1 MADKPLNIPI
11 RVKGARKAKQELG
24 GVDKTISKIGKSAL
38 IAGSAFLSARGL
50 VTGLQKS
57 IELSSKFNAVSK
69 GFDNLA
75 KSSGFSANTLDK
87 LTKATDGTMNS
98 IDLMTEANNAMLLGI
113 VNSDDQ
119 MAQMFDTAQ
128 RLAEAL
134 GQDTAFGIQSIVT
147 GLGRQSKLMLDNLGI
162 MVDVEKANYDH
173 AASLNIST
181 SALTDNQKKQ
191 AFVNAAMAS
200 ANELVSKLGSET
212 TTAKKE
218 MAALNATMDA
228 VAIEIGKDLEPAL
241 INAARAMNNFI
252 KSIGDESSGTNKA
265 FGFFAKMLDRIN
277 PGLAKNVELTNEQ
290 TEAQRKQREEA
301 EKIGVGED
309 LLTAEQ
315 ALQLGIIHKDL
326 EAETLQIRRD
336 SGIILDAQEVTFKE
350 INSAAESMKEFTA
363 QTATSLLTSAVMGDN
378 VSESLKRAVIQ
389 LGIMVAQAKIYNAIM
404 NAGSLATGGG
414 FFGSAV
420 KFLFG
425 ASPTQ
430 ALPSPNMGNVTINQN
445 FGGMGVIDSNFAANS
460 IIPAINKAVSTG
472 QARITK

>member
-98 IDLMTEANNAMLLGI
+98 I
-113 VNSDDQ
+113 NSDDQ

-162 MVDVEKANYDH
+162 MVDVEKANSDY

-191 AFVNAAMAS
+191 AFVNAAMSS

-212 TTAKKE
+212 TTAQKE
-218 MAALNATMDA
+218 MAKLNATMDA

-241 INAARAMNNFI
+241 IIGARAMNKFVEETKGIDWKGMMDGMLVALAAGTGPVSAAARKLIGEMAVIEAQQSTAGKSPMENLKKTQDDVFLTQEKI
-252 KSIGDESSGTNKA
+252 KSVSAEY
-265 FGFFAKMLDRIN
+265 FAI
-277 PGLAKNVELTNEQ
+277 Q
-290 TEAQRKQREEA
+290 KQ
-301 EKIGVGED
+301 I
-309 LLTAEQ
+309 AEQ
-315 ALQLGIIHKDL
+315 SQ
-326 EAETLQIRRD
+326 R
-336 SGIILDAQEVTFKE
+336 
-350 INSAAESMKEFTA
+350 AAEFTA

-404 NAGSLATGGG
+404 NAGMFSGGG
-414 FFGSAV
+414 IIGSAV

-425 ASPTQ
+425 QSPTQ
-430 ALPSPNMGNVTINQN
+430 ASPSPNVTINQN

>member
-162 MVDVEKANYDH
+162 MVDVEKANSDY

-212 TTAKKE
+212 TTAQKE
-218 MAALNATMDA
+218 MAKLNATMDA

-241 INAARAMNNFI
+241 IIGARAMNKFVEETKGVDWKGMMDGMLIAMAAGTGPLSTAARKLIGEMAVIEAQQSTAGKSPMENLKKTQDDVFLTQEKI
-252 KSIGDESSGTNKA
+252 KSVSAEY
-265 FGFFAKMLDRIN
+265 FAI
-277 PGLAKNVELTNEQ
+277 Q
-290 TEAQRKQREEA
+290 KQ
-301 EKIGVGED
+301 I
-309 LLTAEQ
+309 AEQ
-315 ALQLGIIHKDL
+315 SQ
-326 EAETLQIRRD
+326 R
-336 SGIILDAQEVTFKE
+336 
-350 INSAAESMKEFTA
+350 AAEFTA

-404 NAGSLATGGG
+404 NAGMFSGGG
-414 FFGSAV
+414 IIGSAV

-425 ASPTQ
+425 QSPTQ
-430 ALPSPNMGNVTINQN
+430 ASPSPNVTINQN

>member
-1 MADKPLNIPI
+1 MADKNLNIKV
-11 RVKGARKAKQELG
+11 RTKGAKKAKQDLG
-24 GVDKTISKIGKSAL
+24 GVNSNLTKMAKKAA
-38 IAGSAFLSARGL
+38 IAGAAFFGARGL

-57 IELSSKFNAVSK
+57 IELSSKFTAVSK

-75 KSSGFSANTLDK
+75 KSSGLSANTLDK

-98 IDLMTEANNAMLLGI
+98 IDLMTQANNAMLLGI
-113 VNSDDQ
+113 VDSEDQ

-134 GQDTAFGIQSIVT
+134 GKDTAFGIESIVT

-162 MVDVEKANYDH
+162 MIDVEKANSDY

-181 SALTDNQKKQ
+181 SALTDNQRKQ
-191 AFVNAAMAS
+191 AFVNAAMKS
-200 ANELVSKLGSET
+200 ANKLVGNLGSET
-212 TTAKKE
+212 TTAQKE
-218 MAALNATMDA
+218 MAKLNATMDA
-228 VAIEIGKDLEPAL
+228 VAIEIGQDLEPAL
-241 INAARAMNNFI
+241 ILGAKAMNEFVEKTKGVDWKGMMDGMLVAMAAGTGPVSTLARKLIGELAAIEGEQSIAGKPPMENLSSTQDKVFFTQEKI
-252 KSIGDESSGTNKA
+252 KSVSAEY
-265 FGFFAKMLDRIN
+265 FAI
-277 PGLAKNVELTNEQ
+277 Q
-290 TEAQRKQREEA
+290 KQ
-301 EKIGVGED
+301 I
-309 LLTAEQ
+309 AEQ
-315 ALQLGIIHKDL
+315 AQ
-326 EAETLQIRRD
+326 R
-336 SGIILDAQEVTFKE
+336 
-350 INSAAESMKEFTA
+350 AAEFTA

-389 LGIMVAQAKIYNAIM
+389 LGIMVTQAKIYNAIM
-404 NAGSLATGGG
+404 ASGTFATGG

-430 ALPSPNMGNVTINQN
+430 AAPSPNVTINQN
-445 FGGMGVIDSNFAANS
+445 FGGMGVIDQNFAANS